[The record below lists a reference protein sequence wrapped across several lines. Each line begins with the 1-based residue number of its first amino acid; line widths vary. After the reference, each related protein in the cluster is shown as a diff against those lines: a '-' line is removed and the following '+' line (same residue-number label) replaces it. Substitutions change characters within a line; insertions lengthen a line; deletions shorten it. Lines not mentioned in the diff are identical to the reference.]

1 MSAPQLS
8 DLDLA
13 LSRLP
18 WSEIK
23 RMAIHLHHTMTLP
36 VLDQVEEDRSKT
48 AERRI
53 YCMDLWLKSD
63 TDASWMKVVIALKNI
78 DQNHLAKLVES
89 SYCACL
95 PAPMRDT
102 RAPSQP
108 FQTRTADPLP
118 TTVDPV
124 RLPAPCRVDQELGEP
139 AALEDYSRVDE
150 VQRVVEGSSELEQRF
165 FSVVTHVQVYFCD
178 KETES
183 NKFLG
188 NFRIT
193 LINLPLSRKFKHMHF
208 LKEKKVLI
216 KGAQDVSEIFEILSP
231 YWNHV
236 DYDLLEHIVLEFGEK
251 EIKLEVERYIS
262 DLIEF
267 EKGTSIQSYVE
278 ATSGDRK
285 IPPEFCEIIIKLD
298 RKPSECTLY
307 DIRRF
312 KESVACRSSLS
323 AYSVYLKNVGTGSVE
338 ITLAVPD
345 DAVDVFVKAVRDL
358 QLEKDTHIISVYVK
372 DKAVQCDA
380 ATYLSASTTIGAVGV
395 RSPATMLARPRSPPP
410 YRPPPPYLPPRT
422 EHGGE
427 ASGNDALEHLP
438 SFQRPTSLG
447 TEGLQSG
454 IFDTPKTSSQ
464 SNEYCVPSLP
474 TVPKNLQQVPFTLSC
489 QNTSGYPH
497 YHTTSCLDNRL
508 RDGGRRILQQHH
520 SASMDLTPR
529 VEQQESCTPTQ
540 GVTTPYR
547 AKDLLCDPI
556 LSSALISVARGES
569 MLSLL
574 SSGAESG
581 YYSSSSQWS
590 LCSELYEEVQRMA
603 KRVAEPD
610 AGPSEGTQISGE
622 ILLMAVGRLPQW
634 QNEQFHAGDTP
645 ELCRQIAVPNG
656 SRNHSLDPLEPIYN
670 VSLNSGRSGES
681 ALSDSDSLSCPPSPA
696 VSSIHEEDVS
706 TSDSPYQPRPIISI
720 DDERFGQ
727 YPDHHYFQ
735 QQVNQDQFLEQSRKY
750 APSQASSLGTQ
761 NIFEG
766 YPETGYGSQ
775 YDTHPAYH
783 HSSCD
788 PLSSLGVPLKEPRL
802 GSTSSVHSDKTHS
815 TRHSKGNIKS
825 GKSSHSGRLD
835 VEHEHLSQR
844 MSPHHYDE
852 HYRRHSPS
860 SHHSDRYSDRYSDRH
875 SDHHG
880 DHHSDRHSD
889 HHIIDEVL
897 LIAISCLMH
906 QENCQ
911 VHKCPCKQVKKRF
924 HNILPQTR
932 LHMQKE
938 ADKVVEDARSGNFDP
953 SDRRQQMRISLSSQ
967 NFSKDIHAHYHLTS
981 RSHIRP
987 SDGRQRILQRRRSRS
1002 VDLTPV
1008 VEQPESCA
1016 TTPGV
1021 VIPDG
1026 ARGLLC
1032 GPVFSPAV
1040 TPAGEKFKVLS
1051 PTVPAM
1057 NTVIPPVLLREISM
1071 SADNLPSLCL
1081 NDSPPKI
1088 PAKQKN
1094 FALEQLKHLV
1104 PVANSNKRAQRSGS
1118 TSSHSSHASHLSIAS
1133 VGSHVSHASD
1143 GSITT
1148 QTLC

>member
-1 MSAPQLS
+1 MTTPTATATPNDPTSASGIGLAAGVGGSVGVILVAIFIVVFIIVFCCCIQRKSS
-8 DLDLA
+8 DDPEGKGTRCF
-13 LSRLP
+13 SWKP
-18 WSEIK
+18 KE
-23 RMAIHLHHTMTLP
+23 
-36 VLDQVEEDRSKT
+36 DVET
-48 AERRI
+48 
-53 YCMDLWLKSD
+53 
-63 TDASWMKVVIALKNI
+63 
-78 DQNHLAKLVES
+78 
-89 SYCACL
+89 
-95 PAPMRDT
+95 
-102 RAPSQP
+102 
-108 FQTRTADPLP
+108 
-118 TTVDPV
+118 
-124 RLPAPCRVDQELGEP
+124 G
-139 AALEDYSRVDE
+139 
-150 VQRVVEGSSELEQRF
+150 
-165 FSVVTHVQVYFCD
+165 
-178 KETES
+178 
-183 NKFLG
+183 
-188 NFRIT
+188 
-193 LINLPLSRKFKHMHF
+193 
-208 LKEKKVLI
+208 
-216 KGAQDVSEIFEILSP
+216 
-231 YWNHV
+231 
-236 DYDLLEHIVLEFGEK
+236 
-251 EIKLEVERYIS
+251 RYIRQPR
-262 DLIEF
+262 E
-267 EKGTSIQSYVE
+267 SY
-278 ATSGDRK
+278 AMT
-285 IPPEFCEIIIKLD
+285 
-298 RKPSECTLY
+298 
-307 DIRRF
+307 
-312 KESVACRSSLS
+312 
-323 AYSVYLKNVGTGSVE
+323 
-338 ITLAVPD
+338 
-345 DAVDVFVKAVRDL
+345 
-358 QLEKDTHIISVYVK
+358 
-372 DKAVQCDA
+372 
-380 ATYLSASTTIGAVGV
+380 
-395 RSPATMLARPRSPPP
+395 
-410 YRPPPPYLPPRT
+410 
-422 EHGGE
+422 
-427 ASGNDALEHLP
+427 
-438 SFQRPTSLG
+438 
-447 TEGLQSG
+447 
-454 IFDTPKTSSQ
+454 TPKIHVS
-464 SNEYCVPSLP
+464 
-474 TVPKNLQQVPFTLSC
+474 
-489 QNTSGYPH
+489 
-497 YHTTSCLDNRL
+497 
-508 RDGGRRILQQHH
+508 
-520 SASMDLTPR
+520 
-529 VEQQESCTPTQ
+529 
-540 GVTTPYR
+540 
-547 AKDLLCDPI
+547 
-556 LSSALISVARGES
+556 
-569 MLSLL
+569 
-574 SSGAESG
+574 
-581 YYSSSSQWS
+581 
-590 LCSELYEEVQRMA
+590 
-603 KRVAEPD
+603 
-610 AGPSEGTQISGE
+610 
-622 ILLMAVGRLPQW
+622 

-645 ELCRQIAVPNG
+645 ELRRQIAVPNG

-720 DDERFGQ
+720 GDERLGQ

-750 APSQASSLGTQ
+750 APSQTSSLGIQ

-815 TRHSKGNIKS
+815 TRHSKGSSKS

-852 HYRRHSPS
+852 HNRRHSPS

-889 HHIIDEVL
+889 HHSDRNSDHLRSHSRSPRSHSPRAAMECAPHEAPQLSGYGQPNQYRSHHVLPIGHDYQAKGAPMRTTRSAEWARSSLFPPHPHEPENRQEQEPPPTETQHSDEPDAAPGEIIDEVL
-897 LIAISCLMH
+897 LMAVGCLMH

-911 VHKCPCKQVKKRF
+911 IHKCPCKQVKKRF

-938 ADKVVEDARSGNFDP
+938 ADKVVEDAQSGNFDP

-967 NFSKDIHAHYHLTS
+967 NFSKDIHAHYHMTS

-1032 GPVFSPAV
+1032 GPMFSPAV

-1051 PTVPAM
+1051 PTVPAT
-1057 NTVIPPVLLREISM
+1057 NTVVPTVLLREISM

-1081 NDSPPKI
+1081 NDCPMAVTPMTQLGNRPLGYAMKSLSTTQCQWSADSADKPMPSAQEKESPSSDEGKVSDRYTSQDSSSSLQTTFTQSSGQSGKSEEISVFEDSGLQNRLYDAQTSTSTTSTEPEHSVRRKQYMVRGKQNEMTHEPDGILHLDSGYGTSGDATDGELSLQRSRLPPGDLPLSPPKI

-1094 FALEQLKHLV
+1094 FALEQPKHLV

-1118 TSSHSSHASHLSIAS
+1118 TSSHSSHASHLSTAS
-1133 VGSHVSHASD
+1133 VGSHVSQASD